1 MVRRV
6 SLCLTLGL
14 PLSLFLGVP
23 ASAQTG
29 PNPSPDP
36 NQSAYGYVLQDHPL
50 HRQGNIHDGSA
61 GQQPWGH
68 LNQFVFM
75 HTNSSSGMELAPVAE
90 PVRAHL
96 KLPKDQ
102 GLLVTS
108 MEARSPAA
116 LAGIRQNDVLLKL
129 GETPLGKVE
138 DLEEA
143 LKAAGD
149 KPVKLS
155 LLRGG
160 HAQQIP
166 VQPRV
171 QVTLG
176 PVQPEPPEFW
186 IGVSV
191 ASIEPALRA
200 QLQLPQNEGLSVI
213 DVVKES
219 AAAQAGIKV
228 HDILLRLGGK
238 PLTDQSKMIELVQAN
253 GEKAMP
259 LELIRGGEH
268 LTVNVTPQRRK
279 RLGLFWRAEPQKTFL
294 FDVVR
299 PGAVLSGRANVGDA
313 RVYDLDGFEVLQ
325 KLPPQNFLY
334 RNQQPNA
341 RPQQQPPA
349 DVSKRLDQM
358 AEEIKQMR
366 RAIEELSKAA
376 KEKN

>member
-1 MVRRV
+1 MVRRIAWNLV
-6 SLCLTLGL
+6 FG
-14 PLSLFLGVP
+14 LSLSLLLG
-23 ASAQTG
+23 AAALAQTASNQ
-29 PNPSPDP
+29 PLDPAPRAYDFVLENPH
-36 NQSAYGYVLQDHPL
+36 QFL
-50 HRQGNIHDGSA
+50 DGSA
-61 GQQPWGH
+61 GHGQHAWGP
-68 LNQFVFM
+68 LNQFVFVNT
-75 HTNSSSGMELAPVAE
+75 HSFSGMGLAPVAE

-102 GLLVTS
+102 GLLVTAL
-108 MEARSPAA
+108 EPRSPAA
-116 LAGIRQNDVLLKL
+116 MAGIRQNDVLVKL

-149 KPVKLS
+149 KPVNLS

-160 HAQQIP
+160 KSQQIS

-176 PVQPEPPEFW
+176 PVQPEPPEFF

-191 ASIEPALRA
+191 TLIEPALRA
-200 QLQLPQNEGLSVI
+200 QLALPQNEGLSVI

-228 HDILLRLGGK
+228 HDILLHLAGE
-238 PLTDQSKMIELVQAN
+238 PVTDQAKMIKMVQAN
-253 GEKAMP
+253 GEKSMP
-259 LELIRGGEH
+259 VELIRGGEH

-294 FDVVR
+294 VDVVR
-299 PGAVLSGRANVGDA
+299 PGAVLSGHRDGKDGNA
-313 RVYDLDGFEVLQ
+313 LDGFQVLQ
-325 KLPPQNFLY
+325 GLPGHGGLFRNPQ
-334 RNQQPNA
+334 PSA

-349 DVSKRLDQM
+349 EVSKRLDQM
-358 AEEIKQMR
+358 AEDIKQMR
-366 RAIEELSKAA
+366 RAIEELTKAA

>member
-1 MVRRV
+1 MGRRI
-6 SLCLTLGL
+6 SFRRA
-14 PLSLFLGVP
+14 LSLPWVLLLGAT
-23 ASAQTG
+23 ASAQAL
-29 PNPSPDP
+29 PDP
-36 NQSAYGYVLQDHPL
+36 DPDRTQQFSEYFFQANPQQMQHQAHGGVV
-50 HRQGNIHDGSA
+50 
-61 GQQPWGH
+61 GQHPWGH
-68 LNQFVFM
+68 LNQFFFVN
-75 HTNSSSGMELAPVAE
+75 TNSFSGMSLAPVTE

-108 MEARSPAA
+108 LESHSPAA
-116 LAGIRQNDVLLKL
+116 MAGIRRNDVLLKL

-160 HAQQIP
+160 QPQQIP

-171 QVTLG
+171 QVMLG
-176 PVQPEPPEFW
+176 PVQPEAPEFW

-191 ASIEPALRA
+191 TPIEPALRA
-200 QLQLPQNEGLSVI
+200 QLQLSPNEGLSVN

-219 AAAQAGIKV
+219 AAAQAGLKV

-238 PLTDQSKMIELVQAN
+238 PLTDQAKMIEIVQAN
-253 GEKAMP
+253 GGKP
-259 LELIRGGEH
+259 IPVELIRGGEH

-279 RLGLFWRAEPQKTFL
+279 RLGLFWRAEPRNTFQI
-294 FDVVR
+294 DVVR
-299 PGAVLSGRANVGDA
+299 PGAVLSEGFKANVIEGDSQNPVFFQSHPA
-313 RVYDLDGFEVLQ
+313 PHYQ
-325 KLPPQNFLY
+325 SYLP
-334 RNQQPNA
+334 
-341 RPQQQPPA
+341 RPQPA
-349 DVSKRLDQM
+349 PAEVSKRLDQM

-366 RAIEELSKAA
+366 RAIEELSKAT